1 MSIPALEAAA
11 TTATNRFMAQAYRQL
26 AAAKTELALGNTARA
41 QAHYA
46 RAKAAYAAAGSS
58 EHVQVADAMV
68 KDAQNRADGIARN
81 VVTAR
86 DYQGTQLHVS
96 MRDQIDAHGKTRAV
110 AAYTSTAGAWGSVQA
125 TR

>member
-1 MSIPALEAAA
+1 MSIPALEQAA

-26 AAAKTELALGNTARA
+26 ASAKTEAALGNTARA

-81 VVTAR
+81 VVTA
-86 DYQGTQLHVS
+86 YETHY
-96 MRDQIDAHGKTRAV
+96 APERAV